1 MPVAQLTLEI
11 RIEHARS
18 LKDRRQ
24 VVRSLKDQLR
34 QGFNVSVA
42 EMDEA
47 VVWQS
52 ATLGVVAISRSR
64 DYLHGL
70 IEEVERAA
78 RRMLNEHG
86 AELADSFWDY
96 IECDDASKQR
106 ELSQR
111 QPNTMIRNR
120 IFPLIFSISPQTH
133 SKAEEQAPLN
143 GSAPAHRRP
152 GYCESTAFATFIQSF
167 RAPLLS

>member
-11 RIEHARS
+11 RIEHAQS

-24 VVRSLKDQLR
+24 VVRSLKDELR
-34 QGFNVSVA
+34 QSFNVSVA

-52 ATLGVVAISRSR
+52 ATLRVVAVSRSR

-78 RRMLNEHG
+78 LRMTNELG
-86 AELADSFWDY
+86 AELSDSFWEY
-96 IECDDASKQR
+96 LE
-106 ELSQR
+106 
-111 QPNTMIRNR
+111 N
-120 IFPLIFSISPQTH
+120 
-133 SKAEEQAPLN
+133 
-143 GSAPAHRRP
+143 
-152 GYCESTAFATFIQSF
+152 
-167 RAPLLS
+167 

>member
-11 RIEHARS
+11 RIEHAQS

-47 VVWQS
+47 VTWQS

-78 RRMLNEHG
+78 RRILNDRG
-86 AELADSFWDY
+86 AELADAFWDY
-96 IECDDASKQR
+96 IENSGQ
-106 ELSQR
+106 
-111 QPNTMIRNR
+111 
-120 IFPLIFSISPQTH
+120 
-133 SKAEEQAPLN
+133 
-143 GSAPAHRRP
+143 
-152 GYCESTAFATFIQSF
+152 
-167 RAPLLS
+167 